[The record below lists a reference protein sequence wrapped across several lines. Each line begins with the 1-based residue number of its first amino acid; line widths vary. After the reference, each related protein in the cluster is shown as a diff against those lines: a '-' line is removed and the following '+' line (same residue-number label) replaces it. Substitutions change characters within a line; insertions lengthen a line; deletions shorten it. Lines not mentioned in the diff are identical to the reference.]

1 MGQDETTRIKVASA
15 ALALVFCFSCK
26 VEEQILP
33 TGGTGSDAASGS
45 ASVGSSNTTPTTP
58 SGSQTLTAPIVADPL
73 SGATV
78 SQSQPTL
85 TVLNS
90 ARSGGEAPT
99 YLFQVSAESS
109 FTSLEAQSNLIP
121 EGSNGQTSWEVNR
134 ALGSGRHFWRVR
146 ARAGTTESSFSSTAD
161 FSVNTTGASS
171 PPPQPPP
178 STPSPGSGTILS
190 DPLQGGSIGDVSGG
204 AFVSGGWQVRNNADY
219 IRYEVPSL
227 GSGWVEFDTSGLM
240 PVNPDENQFML
251 FGMWDPSAGDYRQN
265 PFRVHLQKL
274 HPNPHNPPYLR
285 VRWIAQGEQHDEG
298 SNFVTWGP
306 SRRYHWRIEW
316 GPSGSAH
323 QARVFLEGQLLIR
336 VNYNRA
342 YEPDVHWI
350 ELGIAERQES
360 IVGVTYSNFR
370 VGK

>member
-1 MGQDETTRIKVASA
+1 MGQDDTTRIKVASV
-15 ALALVFCFSCK
+15 ALALVFCVSCK

-33 TGGTGSDAASGS
+33 TGGTGSDSGS
-45 ASVGSSNTTPTTP
+45 GSGSLGSNTTPP
-58 SGSQTLTAPIVADPL
+58 GSQTLTAPILSDPL

-78 SQSQPTL
+78 TESQPTL

-90 ARSGGEAPT
+90 ARSGGEAPS
-99 YLFQVSAESS
+99 YLFQVSADST

-121 EGSNGQTSWEVNR
+121 EGSGGRTSWEVNR
-134 ALGSGRHFWRVR
+134 ALATGQHFWRVR

-161 FSVNTTGASS
+161 FRVNTSGTSS
-171 PPPQPPP
+171 PPPAPPP
-178 STPSPGSGTILS
+178 SSGTILS
-190 DPLQGGSIGDVSGG
+190 DPLRGGSIGEVNGG
-204 AFVSGGWQVRNNADY
+204 AFVTGGWQVRSNADY

-227 GSGWVEFDTSGLM
+227 SSGWVEFDTSGLL
-240 PVNPDENQFML
+240 PENPDENQFML
-251 FGMWDPSAGDYRQN
+251 FGMWDPSAGSYRQN

-285 VRWIAQGEQHDEG
+285 VRWIAQGEEHDEG
-298 SNFVTWGP
+298 TNFVTWGP
-306 SRRYHWRIEW
+306 NRTYRWRIEW
-316 GPSGSAH
+316 GPSGSAQ
-323 QARVFLEGQLLIR
+323 QARVLLEGQVMITVKYSR
-336 VNYNRA
+336 SYS
-342 YEPDVHWI
+342 PDVHWI